1 MFSLSTGPAPDYAKF
16 RWKVWTKATNP
27 YTLWNLQSLPTG
39 FQQDPLQIM
48 LILGEKS
55 EQKLSIAEQKN
66 SPIHEQEHPLIA
78 KLLQAHELNSTFY
91 TL

>member
-1 MFSLSTGPAPDYAKF
+1 VKSLN
-16 RWKVWTKATNP
+16 KA
-27 YTLWNLQSLPTG
+27 YQSLHTLKLLQSLPPA
-39 FQQDPLQIM
+39 FQLNPLQIM

>member
-1 MFSLSTGPAPDYAKF
+1 
-16 RWKVWTKATNP
+16 
-27 YTLWNLQSLPTG
+27 
-39 FQQDPLQIM
+39 M